1 MGLLDWFVGR
11 PIAGDEEAD
20 HKVGVL
26 QGIPVVG
33 LDALGSAAYG
43 PEALLTALLPLG
55 AAGVVHAGPIL
66 AVIIAILVAV
76 FLSYRQTIA
85 AYPRGGGSYTV
96 ARENLGKIAGLWA
109 ASALAL
115 DYVLNVAVG
124 IAAGVGN
131 LVSAVPGLLPHTL
144 ALCLALLAFLMLLN
158 LRGIRETGLALA
170 LPTYA
175 FVVLLSIVIVAGVV
189 RAVAAG
195 GHPTPVAAPS
205 PVPAATASA
214 TLWLILRAFG
224 SGCTAMTGVEAVS
237 NAVPIFRKPSVRT
250 AQRTLAVIVAAL
262 VFLLGG
268 LGYLCAAY
276 GVAAT
281 VPGQAGYRSVLSAI
295 VGAVFGR
302 GPVYVTTLVSI
313 VAVLALSA
321 NTSFADFPQ
330 LCQILAADRHLPA
343 RFGARGRRLVFSWG
357 VIVLTVLAG
366 LLLVVFGGVTDRL
379 IPLFAIGALLA
390 FTLSQA
396 GMARHWARR
405 HRGPGRRRGIT
416 VNVAGACATALAT
429 LILVVSRLRDGT
441 WAAVVVLGAT
451 VWLLARANRHYRRVA
466 AQIGTIEPLEPPD
479 LENPIVVL
487 PAGGWSKLMQQALKF
502 ALRLSPEVYVVQV
515 QTETD
520 NIEEL
525 ADNWDLLIAS
535 RARTTGV
542 HAPRLVTLHSSFRE
556 FIKPIVDF
564 VKQLEADN
572 PTRDIAVVI
581 PDLVLNHWYERL
593 LHNNR
598 GGRLR
603 AALRANCSARVVI
616 VETAARLVP

>member
-1 MGLLDWFVGR
+1 MRLLDLFVGR
-11 PIAGDEEAD
+11 PLAGDDEAD

-43 PEALLTALLPLG
+43 PEALLTVLLPLG
-55 AAGVVHAGPIL
+55 MGGRAYAGPIL
-66 AVIIAILVAV
+66 TVIVVILLAV
-76 FLSYRQTIA
+76 FVSYRQTIA

-96 ARENLGKIAGLWA
+96 ARENLGKAAGLWA
-109 ASALAL
+109 AGALAL

-144 ALCLALLAFLMLLN
+144 AICLALLAFLTLLN

-175 FVVLLSIVIVAGVV
+175 FVAMLGIVIVVGII
-189 RAVAAG
+189 RAAAAG
-195 GHPTPVAAPS
+195 GHPAPVVAPPPVAAAS
-205 PVPAATASA
+205 AAATV
-214 TLWLILRAFG
+214 WLVLRAFA

-237 NAVPIFRKPSVRT
+237 NAVPIFQAPSVRT
-250 AQRTLAVIVAAL
+250 ARRTLTAIIAIL
-262 VFLLGG
+262 IFLLGG
-268 LGYLCAAY
+268 LGVLSSAY

-281 VPGQAGYRSVLSAI
+281 APGQPGYRSVLSMI
-295 VGAVFGR
+295 VSAVVGR
-302 GPVYVTTLVSI
+302 GPLCVATMSAI
-313 VAVLALSA
+313 VAVLVLSA

-357 VIVLTVLAG
+357 VIVLAVLAG
-366 LLLVVFGGVTDRL
+366 LLLVVFDGVTDRL

-405 HRGPGRRRGIT
+405 HRGPGRRRGIA
-416 VNVAGACATALAT
+416 VNAVGAAATGAAV
-429 LILVVSRLRDGT
+429 LILIVARVREGT
-441 WAAVVVLGAT
+441 WIAIAALGAL
-451 VWLLARANRHYRRVA
+451 VWLLVRINRHYRHVA
-466 AQIGTIEPLEPPD
+466 AQIGTIEPLDPPG

-487 PAGGWSKLMQQALKF
+487 PAGGWSKLMQQGLKF
-502 ALRLSPEVYVVQV
+502 ALRLSPDVYVVQV
-515 QTETD
+515 KTD
-520 NIEEL
+520 TDSIEEL
-525 ADNWDLLIAS
+525 ADNWDLLIAN
-535 RARTTGV
+535 RARTAGL
-542 HAPRLVTLHSSFRE
+542 HAPKLVTLDSTFRE
-556 FIKPIVDF
+556 FVPPIVGF
-564 VKQLEADN
+564 VKQLEAEN
-572 PTRDIAVVI
+572 PTRDIAVVV

-598 GGRLR
+598 GARLR
-603 AALRANCSARVVI
+603 AALRASCSARVVI
-616 VETAARLVP
+616 IQTAIRLDP